1 MNVVNLEKAG
11 DDGERADGDDHQHGG
26 AGPAKQGWKIYQQI
40 LSRFVSRHTCL
51 VTKFSRVRFYEL

>member
-26 AGPAKQGWKIYQQI
+26 AGPTEQGWEQTI
-40 LSRFVSRHTCL
+40 
-51 VTKFSRVRFYEL
+51 KFWVGLTEDTAV